1 VKPEIIFQYS
11 PWWIVLCLLLGLGYA
26 MFFYFNSKFEKKF
39 KWVLAILRGLLVS
52 LLAFLL
58 LNPLMKYI
66 TSTILKPSV
75 VVLFDDSQSMKFGGE
90 NLLKDLKTKVF
101 EVQSQIKAKDFDCI
115 VLPLSSDKVIE
126 AENDLKFENR
136 KTNISTAFQN
146 LKSNYEGQNLSD
158 VVLISDGILNDGVS
172 PTFSKYPFAV
182 HTVGFGDTTA
192 KKDIKINGITANKI
206 AYLGSKFSVNA
217 DISAYGFANQ
227 ADNIV
232 IKDSKGVI
240 LAKKDFAI
248 GQADYFSSISFELQ
262 ANKAGKARY
271 IVEVGKKQGEFSTL
285 NNTKE
290 IVIEVVDGKEKILVL
305 AAAPHPDLKALRSIL
320 DKNSLFETTFSIQ
333 PTADAK
339 DPFDI
344 LILHHLP
351 DVQGAYSAIVQRAM
365 AKNKPVLYFV
375 GSKTN
380 FTALNS
386 MQSVFSITTSG
397 NKLDKATPIRN
408 ALFQKFQLN
417 NTADDIFSKMPPLI
431 VPFGEYKLNTG
442 AENIL
447 LQKVVNVPT
456 PKTLLG
462 INVNSEKKSAV
473 FVGEGLWQW
482 RLEEYA
488 LTENQVNIDEL
499 ILKTLQLISLKEDKS
514 KLRIYPISETFNV
527 DESIQIA
534 AETYNNL
541 YEKIFDQNINVK
553 INGEKGFAK
562 TFNFQNSKDQSSFT
576 LAKLPAGIYTYS
588 ATATILGK
596 TETTNGQFVVSQND
610 TELSNSTA
618 DFSLLKTISAAN
630 NGKFLPAASVSNLVE
645 VISKNNLTNKLS
657 SSEELKDLVNIK
669 WILALLL
676 LLASLEWVARK
687 YFGQY

>member
-1 VKPEIIFQYS
+1 MI
-11 PWWIVLCLLLGLGYA
+11 LGFGYA
-26 MFFYFNSKFEKKF
+26 LFFYFNSKFEKKF
-39 KWVLAILRGLLVS
+39 KWILAILRGVLVS
-52 LLAFLL
+52 SLAFLL

-75 VVLFDDSQSMKFGGE
+75 VILFDDSQSMKFGGE
-90 NLLKDLKTKVF
+90 NILKGLTTKVF
-101 EVQSQIKAKDFDCI
+101 EVQNQIRAKGYDCTI
-115 VLPLSSDKVIE
+115 LPLSSDKVIE
-126 AENDLKFENR
+126 NDSDLKFESR

-146 LKSNYEGQNLSD
+146 IKSNYEGQNLSD

-206 AYLGSKFSVNA
+206 AYLGSKFSVNV
-217 DISAYGFANQ
+217 DISAFGFANQ
-227 ADNIV
+227 ADNVV
-232 IKDSKGVI
+232 IKDSQGAIVG
-240 LAKKDFAI
+240 KKDFAI
-248 GQADYFSSISFELQ
+248 NQADYFSGISFELQ
-262 ANKAGKARY
+262 ATKPGKARY
-271 IVEVGKKQGEFSTL
+271 IVEVGKKPGEFSTI

-290 IVIEVVDGKEKILVL
+290 IIIEIVDGKEKILVL
-305 AAAPHPDLKALRSIL
+305 AAAAHPDLKALRSIL
-320 DKNSLFETTFSIQ
+320 DKNSLFESTFSIQ
-333 PTADAK
+333 PVVEPK
-339 DPFDI
+339 EPFDI

-351 DVQGAYSAIVQRAM
+351 DAQGAYTAIVQKAI

-380 FTALNS
+380 FTAFNG
-386 MQSVFSITTSG
+386 MQSVVSITSSG
-397 NKLDKATPIRN
+397 NRLDKANPIRN
-408 ALFQKFQLN
+408 ALFQKFQQ
-417 NTADDIFSKMPPLI
+417 NTSADDIFSKMPPLI

-447 LQKVVNVPT
+447 LQKIVNVPT

-462 INVNSEKKSAV
+462 ININAEKKSAV

-488 LTENQVNIDEL
+488 LSESQLNIDEL

-527 DESIQIA
+527 DESVQIA

-541 YEKIFDQNINVK
+541 YEKIFDQNIVVK
-553 INGEKGFAK
+553 INGEKGFSK
-562 TFNFQNSKDQSSFT
+562 TFNFQNTKEQSSFT
-576 LAKLPAGIYTYS
+576 MAKLPVGVYTYS
-588 ATATILGK
+588 ASSTILGK
-596 TETTNGQFVVSQND
+596 SETASGQFVISQND
-610 TELSNSTA
+610 LELSNSTA
-618 DFSLLKTISAAN
+618 DFGLLKTISTAN
-630 NGKFLPAASVSNLVE
+630 NGKFITSNAVSSLVD
-645 VISKNNLTNKLS
+645 VISNNNLTNKIS

-669 WILALLL
+669 WILVLLL
-676 LLASLEWVARK
+676 LLATLEWVARK